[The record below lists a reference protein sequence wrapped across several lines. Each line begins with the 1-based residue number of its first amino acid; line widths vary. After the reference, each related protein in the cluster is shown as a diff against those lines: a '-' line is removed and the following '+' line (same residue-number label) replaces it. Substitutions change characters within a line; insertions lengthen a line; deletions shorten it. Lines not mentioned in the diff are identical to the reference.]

1 MCAHYFFFVP
11 SFLSF
16 LPWFLQCVSS
26 GESSRAAP
34 STNFFFFFSKKQK
47 GNSGEKKKKKWTFVN
62 FVDLFFYW
70 LIGRKTNSCTSQLDF

>member
-34 STNFFFFFSKKQK
+34 STNFFFFSLKNKKGIQEK
-47 GNSGEKKKKKWTFVN
+47 RRKKKMDICKFCGS
-62 FVDLFFYW
+62 LFLLANW
-70 LIGRKTNSCTSQLDF
+70 